1 MDVPEWLSGMTRN
14 HVGFARAGS
23 NPAVHVFILSVGK
36 FLKLLIVFYVS
47 SLNLNSF
54 PSCYRFQ

>member
-1 MDVPEWLSGMTRN
+1 
-14 HVGFARAGS
+14 
-23 NPAVHVFILSVGK
+23 LSVGK